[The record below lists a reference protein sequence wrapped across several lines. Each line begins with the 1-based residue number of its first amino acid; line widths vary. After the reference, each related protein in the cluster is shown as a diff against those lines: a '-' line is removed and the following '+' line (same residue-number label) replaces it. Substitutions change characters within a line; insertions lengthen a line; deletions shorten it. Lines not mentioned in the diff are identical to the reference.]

1 MNGLQFASV
10 TFYVSIKLMCE
21 HNSPECKVMAL
32 KLDIKM
38 GILCYLYPQCK
49 RIEMASWSE

>member
-1 MNGLQFASV
+1 MNGLQFPSV
-10 TFYVSIKLMCE
+10 AFYVPIRSMFE
-21 HNSPECKVMAL
+21 HNSEECKVMEL